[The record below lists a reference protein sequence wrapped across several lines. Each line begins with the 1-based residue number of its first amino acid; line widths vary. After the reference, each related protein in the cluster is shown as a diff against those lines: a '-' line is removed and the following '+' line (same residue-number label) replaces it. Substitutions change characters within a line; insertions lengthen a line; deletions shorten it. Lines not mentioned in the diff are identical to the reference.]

1 MSIFNMNVWDLGL
14 ENGNCKGQINENEKN
29 SKVNWEW
36 KKGKRKKYKGKN
48 EEKIN

>member
-1 MSIFNMNVWDLGL
+1 MYEIWDWKMGIA
-14 ENGNCKGQINENEKN
+14 KGQINENEKN

-36 KKGKRKKYKGKN
+36 KKGKRKKHKGKN